1 MSSTTKRKKSF
12 TLSPSS
18 IVFLERLKRE
28 RKGDS
33 VSLILDELIR
43 QAEARRRQR
52 TTEEAI
58 SAFYDS
64 LSEEERKEEAA
75 WGEFVRN
82 RWKEEGS

>member
-1 MSSTTKRKKSF
+1 MSSKTKKKKSF

-43 QAEARRRQR
+43 QAEARRRRR

-64 LSEEERKEEAA
+64 LSEEERKDEAA
-75 WGEFVRN
+75 WGDFARN

>member
-1 MSSTTKRKKSF
+1 MSSTTKKKKSF

-28 RKGDS
+28 RKGAS

-43 QAEARRRQR
+43 QAEAGRRRR

-64 LSEEERKEEAA
+64 VSGEERKEEAA
-75 WGEFVRN
+75 WGDFSRN

>member
-1 MSSTTKRKKSF
+1 MSSTSKKKKSF

-28 RKGDS
+28 RKGAS
-33 VSLILDELIR
+33 VSLILDELIL
-43 QAEARRRQR
+43 QAEARRRRR

-75 WGEFVRN
+75 WGDFARN
-82 RWKEEGS
+82 QWKEEGS